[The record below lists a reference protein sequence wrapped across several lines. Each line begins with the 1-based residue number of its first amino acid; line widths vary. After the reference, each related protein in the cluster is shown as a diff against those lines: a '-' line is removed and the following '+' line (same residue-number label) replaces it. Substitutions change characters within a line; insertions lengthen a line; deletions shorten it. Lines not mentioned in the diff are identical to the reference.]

1 MSTCTDYV
9 ALTKYE
15 VSSPC
20 MEVWSDLTMY
30 GVMKSVQEARA
41 MRDDLSPHQRQEAK
55 RIRFGLAVPK
65 EILTQTEMSSE
76 HSELECGARGLF
88 LRNDQL
94 FRAYFVTAKE
104 THLVRFWGLT
114 RLADIISITAMFLCP
129 PPLSGIIPHCY

>member
-1 MSTCTDYV
+1 
-9 ALTKYE
+9 
-15 VSSPC
+15 
-20 MEVWSDLTMY
+20 
-30 GVMKSVQEARA
+30 

-129 PPLSGIIPHCY
+129 PPLIRNNPPLLLRRIFENSDEKSNLPTSPLILSKINAELLRRSIN